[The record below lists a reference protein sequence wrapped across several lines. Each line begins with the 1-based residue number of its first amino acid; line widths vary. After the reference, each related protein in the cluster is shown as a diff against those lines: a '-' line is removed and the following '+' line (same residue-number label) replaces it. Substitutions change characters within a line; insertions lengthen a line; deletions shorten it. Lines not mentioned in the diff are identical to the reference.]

1 MYGRYCCYPVQ
12 GHHRLNTV
20 VDRLYADNEKT
31 QGYDSGQLSSL
42 LKENDNM
49 IKMPWTSSSCPHFV
63 LEINQ
68 RCNISCKGC
77 YKKMDG
83 SSKPLGQIINE
94 LDIALSKRRVQTVSI
109 AGGEPTLH
117 PRLCEIVSNIHR
129 RNLKVVLA
137 TNGLLLGGSL
147 LDSLKRSG
155 LDMVMLHI
163 DEGQDRPDLSRVPTL
178 EEITSL
184 RSALAERVA
193 ASNVE
198 VGLSVTVY
206 DNYFDR
212 LPSVVD
218 YVLNSK
224 HINYLFAT
232 NYVDTDN
239 LLRCVH
245 LMQQNLSRSLDDEGT
260 GLSQS
265 GRTTNQQIYEMLKN
279 GFALEPFTYLPSD
292 RTGAEVE
299 NSLTWMTYFIPVIHI
314 EGKTERFNIKSNF
327 MHSLL
332 LSFPKLTGGRLR
344 FYSEQKR
351 LVAVIRILCSSL
363 ISRRPINGLRFLFK
377 LRHNGA
383 QLKSKYL
390 IFENGPTVTENGDIS
405 CCDLCPNATVHSN
418 QLVPV
423 CLGDYPDLRS
433 TARLSTGSHPG

>member
-1 MYGRYCCYPVQ
+1 
-12 GHHRLNTV
+12 
-20 VDRLYADNEKT
+20 
-31 QGYDSGQLSSL
+31 
-42 LKENDNM
+42 M
-49 IKMPWTSSSCPHFV
+49 IRMPWTSSSCPHFV

-68 RCNISCKGC
+68 KCNISCKGC

-83 SSKPLGQIINE
+83 SSKPLDQILSE

-117 PRLCEIVSNIHR
+117 QQLCEIVSNIHR

-137 TNGLLLGGSL
+137 TNGLLLGKSL
-147 LDSLKRSG
+147 LDGLKGAG

-163 DEGQDRPDLSRVPTL
+163 DEGQDRPDLPRVPTF
-178 EEITSL
+178 EKISSL

-193 ASNVE
+193 ASDID

-206 DNYFDR
+206 NNYFDR

-224 HINYLFAT
+224 HINFLFAA

-239 LLRCVH
+239 LLTGVQ
-245 LMQQNLSRSLDDEGT
+245 LIQQKRSCALDNEDT
-260 GLSQS
+260 GISQPD
-265 GRTTNQQIYEMLKN
+265 RTTNQQIYEMLKN

-292 RTGAEVE
+292 RVGAEAE

-314 EGKTERFNIKSNF
+314 EGKSERFNVKSNF

-332 LSFPKLTGGRLR
+332 LSFPRLIGGRFR

-351 LVAVIRILCSSL
+351 LVAAIRVLCSSL
-363 ISRRPINGLRFLFK
+363 MGRRPLEGMKFLFK

-383 QLKSKYL
+383 QLRSKYL
-390 IFENGPTVTENGDIS
+390 IFENGPTVTEDGDIS
-405 CCDLCPNATVHSN
+405 CCDLCPNATVRSN

-423 CLGDYPDLRS
+423 CLGDYPDMRG